1 MFGKY
6 TLETAVEKSA
16 KFFDDLQNPTRNKAH
31 DKVAQSIDNFIDELV
46 ADEESLFASQT
57 RTSVK
62 PTLTLRQEIGS
73 YKLQPI
79 PLIRFNDNPNQYI
92 YLHCMAI

>member
-16 KFFDDLQNPTRNKAH
+16 KFFDDLQDPTRNKAH
-31 DKVAQSIDNFIDELV
+31 GKVAQSIDNFIDELV

-62 PTLTLRQEIGS
+62 PTLTLPQEIGS

>member
-16 KFFDDLQNPTRNKAH
+16 KFFDDLQDPTRNKAH
-31 DKVAQSIDNFIDELV
+31 GKVAQSIDNFIDELV

-92 YLHCMAI
+92 YLHCTAI

>member
-6 TLETAVEKSA
+6 TLETPVEKSA

-31 DKVAQSIDNFIDELV
+31 GKVAQSIDNFIDELV

-79 PLIRFNDNPNQYI
+79 PSIRFNDNPNQYI

>member
-16 KFFDDLQNPTRNKAH
+16 KFFDDLQNPTRTNAH
-31 DKVAQSIDNFIDELV
+31 GKVAQSIDNFIDELV